1 MRKNYYLTIPFT
13 RMYCTLC
20 HDIQLARTCSLCQI
34 QDKSSYTHSLCIGC
48 TGLAPLLLHDHHHTL
63 ATKTLGRNLLE
74 VGMALP
80 FLQIQ
85 LYPHTSPSYLLKE
98 VYTQRVMCLCLPP
111 NFQWDSV
118 HEDLVHKD
126 SVHDYR
132 NKMLRVIKG
141 PLTEG

>member
-48 TGLAPLLLHDHHHTL
+48 RGLAPLLLTTIMHTL
-63 ATKTLGRNLLE
+63 ATKTLGRSLLE

-85 LYPHTSPSYLLKE
+85 LYPSHKSFLP
-98 VYTQRVMCLCLPP
+98 TQGSLHAESHVSLSSTKLPMGLSSRGLSS
-111 NFQWDSV
+111 QGLS
-118 HEDLVHKD
+118 
-126 SVHDYR
+126 S
-132 NKMLRVIKG
+132 
-141 PLTEG
+141 